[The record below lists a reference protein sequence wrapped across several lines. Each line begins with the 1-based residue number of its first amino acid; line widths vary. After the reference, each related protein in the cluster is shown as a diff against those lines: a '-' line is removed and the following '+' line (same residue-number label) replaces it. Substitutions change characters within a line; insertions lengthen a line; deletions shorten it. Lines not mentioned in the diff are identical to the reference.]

1 MATDTSAAPL
11 GSPENPVKF
20 RDQDFKSLLK
30 ECLKS
35 RVLFSDPT
43 FPADQKSI
51 GMPELDLDPKKAIKW
66 LRPKVSPL
74 WAQHLHI
81 VHVQMLWSVL
91 LPAAWVSVY
100 LHNNK
105 AAN

>member
-1 MATDTSAAPL
+1 MATDTSAAPR

-20 RDQDFKSLLK
+20 RDQDFKTLLK

-35 RVLFSDPT
+35 GALFSDPA

-66 LRPKVSPL
+66 LRPKVRPL
-74 WAQHLHI
+74 CACTDVVFRFGNSCMDLHYI
-81 VHVQMLWSVL
+81 IIK
-91 LPAAWVSVY
+91 P
-100 LHNNK
+100 
-105 AAN
+105 